1 MSLNIFLRFT
11 PSLADKFEEV
21 NKRLISAFGIDTSN
35 DNVRV
40 EWDQYLSLK
49 CFLELF
55 TLRGEELQNVWL
67 KALDPRGLAIVPKK
81 EFQNF
86 LEQLARGAMSESP
99 TAVSEVF
106 SQEMMRLMQL
116 EDCMTENGQN
126 IDMHNLRKKI
136 KDGVIDVEIFNQL
149 LKQDCLFKV
158 ESVNHKID

>member
-1 MSLNIFLRFT
+1 MGLEVDGPTISLKTFLRFT

-35 DNVRV
+35 DNVRI

-55 TLRGEELQNVWL
+55 TLKDEELENVWL

-81 EFQNF
+81 EFKNF
-86 LEQLARGAMSESP
+86 LEQLARGAMSDSP

-106 SQEMMRLMQL
+106 SQEMMRLMEL
-116 EDCMTENGQN
+116 EECLTETGSTWTCT
-126 IDMHNLRKKI
+126 
-136 KDGVIDVEIFNQL
+136 G
-149 LKQDCLFKV
+149 
-158 ESVNHKID
+158 